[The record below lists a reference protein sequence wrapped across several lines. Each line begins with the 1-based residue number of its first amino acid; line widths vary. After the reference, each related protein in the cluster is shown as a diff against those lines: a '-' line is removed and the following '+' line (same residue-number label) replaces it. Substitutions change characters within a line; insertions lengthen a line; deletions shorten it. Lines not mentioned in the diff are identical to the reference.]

1 MLGLCMEKKKGGIEY
16 LSALALLS
24 FTGLVLLF
32 CISIKEVMVDQSKI
46 KDSVDMSAL
55 AAAIVDIDKLKDQ
68 NTIVIGDAVNART
81 VFENTLMSNMGYE
94 EESDDITIHEFK
106 VYNMVETAITEYTV
120 DSDNRVATSNYS
132 QDGTKK
138 TPNGK
143 LIEGATIYVDVGM
156 YVNSYIG
163 ESVYKH
169 IISSV
174 DVVKNE

>member
-1 MLGLCMEKKKGGIEY
+1 MEKKKGGIEY

-24 FTGLVLLF
+24 FTGLLLLF
-32 CISIKEVMVDQSKI
+32 CISIKEVKVDQSKI
-46 KDSVDMSAL
+46 KDSVDLSAL
-55 AAAIVDIDKLKDQ
+55 AAAIVDVDRLKDQ
-68 NTIVIGDAVNART
+68 DKIVISDAANARA

-94 EESDDITIHEFK
+94 EQSDDITIHEFK
-106 VYNMVETAITEYTV
+106 VYNKVETAITEYTV
-120 DSDNRVATSNYS
+120 DSGNRVVARNYS

-163 ESVYKH
+163 EPVYKH